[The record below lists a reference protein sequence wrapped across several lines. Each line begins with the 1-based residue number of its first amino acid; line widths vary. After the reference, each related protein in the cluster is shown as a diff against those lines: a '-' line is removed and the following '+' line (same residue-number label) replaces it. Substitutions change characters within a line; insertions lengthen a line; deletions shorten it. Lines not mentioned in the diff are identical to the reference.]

1 MKLRLD
7 NKNDVLYLKLY
18 ESTIVDSEEVKPGI
32 ILDFDTNGNVV
43 GVEMLGVSKHVSPA
57 MLKNLYF
64 ETA

>member
-43 GVEMLGVSKHVSPA
+43 GVEMLGVSDQPPFLVPVI
-57 MLKNLYF
+57 
-64 ETA
+64 T